1 MKRVRHV
8 SVLALS
14 GLIACASGAS
24 LRLERETMQTRLDA
38 AREAGA
44 YRCAPKELALAEA
57 HVEFLAAEIDRG
69 DSLRA
74 TQHRDVAREHLVTV
88 IEKSKGCRP
97 EPVAAAPSDRDGDGV
112 PDENDACPD
121 VPGPEEYLGCPDRDG
136 DGIPDHADR
145 CPDAPEDFDGN
156 DDQDGCPEEEDR
168 DGDTLLDAVDQC
180 PDIPG
185 PAENNGCPF
194 EDRDR
199 DGILDSDDKCP
210 DDPEDRDNF
219 EDDDGCPEND
229 NDGDGILDTVDTCP
243 ILPETRNG
251 FEDEDGCPDINPNL
265 VVVNRQ
271 LGKIEIKQ
279 KVYFDTGKAVIKP
292 RSFKLLNEV
301 AEVLKSN
308 VKMFVMVEGHTD
320 SRGGDSYNLR
330 LSDRRA
336 NSVRVY
342 LVAQG
347 VEGTRLEAIG
357 FGETKPIAP
366 NETRDGRERNRRVE
380 FTIVKE

>member
-1 MKRVRHV
+1 MLRLRLVV
-8 SVLALS
+8 AALATCV
-14 GLIACASGAS
+14 ACASGAS

-44 YRCAPKELALAEA
+44 YRCAPHDLAMAEA
-57 HVEFLAAEIDRG
+57 HVEFLQTELDRG
-69 DSLRA
+69 DALRA
-74 TQHRDVAREHLVTV
+74 AQHRDIARGHLVTV

-97 EPVAAAPSDRDGDGV
+97 EPVLAQGPADRDGDGV

-121 VPGPEEYLGCPDRDG
+121 VPGPAEYLGCPDRDG

-168 DGDTLLDAVDQC
+168 DGDTIMDAVDEC

-185 PAENNGCPF
+185 PVENNGCPF

-199 DGILDSDDKCP
+199 DGILDRDDKCP
-210 DDPEDRDNF
+210 DEPEDRDNF
-219 EDDDGCPEND
+219 EDEDGCPEND
-229 NDGDGILDTVDTCP
+229 NDGDGILDTADRCP
-243 ILPETRNG
+243 MLPETRNG

-279 KVYFDTGKAVIKP
+279 KVYFDTAKAVIKP
-292 RSFKLLNEV
+292 RSFRLLNEV
-301 AEVLKSN
+301 AEALKSN
-308 VKMFVMVEGHTD
+308 ASMFVMVEGHTD

-336 NSVRVY
+336 NAVREY
-342 LVAQG
+342 LIAQG
-347 VEGTRLEAIG
+347 VDGERLESIG
-357 FGETKPIAP
+357 FGETKPIDSNHTA
-366 NETRDGRERNRRVE
+366 DGRERNRRVE